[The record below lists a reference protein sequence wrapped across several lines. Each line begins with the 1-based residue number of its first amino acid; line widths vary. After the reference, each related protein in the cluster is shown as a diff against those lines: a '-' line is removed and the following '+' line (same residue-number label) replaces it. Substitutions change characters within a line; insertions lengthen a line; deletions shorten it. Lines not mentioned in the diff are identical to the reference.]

1 MMIKPP
7 QESLEL
13 LEKITPYAV
22 RDENG
27 MINGV
32 KDDAPEETRKAF
44 ELWYKKYAL
53 PAREA
58 AENGAL
64 FY

>member
-7 QESLEL
+7 QESSDL

-32 KDDAPEETRKAF
+32 RDDSPEEIRKAF
-44 ELWYKKYAL
+44 ELWLEKYAL
-53 PAREA
+53 PARKA
-58 AENGAL
+58 AENGSL

>member
-7 QESLEL
+7 QESSDL

-22 RDENG
+22 RDKNG

-32 KDDAPEETRKAF
+32 RDDSPEEIRKAF
-44 ELWYKKYAL
+44 ELWLKKYAL
-53 PAREA
+53 PARKA